1 MHIHIQIQIHAQFQ
15 SLYKSSQTPYSF
27 LHRVE
32 IDMFLCDSDLSKE
45 TKEEKKAEE
54 GAHQSLSSYF
64 LASGWCRG
72 AEKRTWVVLI
82 EGF

>member
-1 MHIHIQIQIHAQFQ
+1 MGRGSATHTHTHMHIHIHVQIHAQFQ
-15 SLYKSSQTPYSF
+15 SLYKSSQKPYSF

-54 GAHQSLSSYF
+54 
-64 LASGWCRG
+64 
-72 AEKRTWVVLI
+72 ERTSVFV
-82 EGF
+82 